1 MTPPS
6 YPPHGLS
13 MPLIEGGLTLVVL
26 VAAAFWPTAFSDLCC
41 SVERGLGLVARRKRL
56 AVVIPGVTMLLLRV
70 AMLPLL
76 PIPLPFV
83 PDDFSFLLAG
93 DTFASGRLTNP
104 T

>member
-1 MTPPS
+1 MIATS
-6 YPPHGLS
+6 HPPHGLS
-13 MPLIEGGLTLVVL
+13 MPLVEGGLTMVVL
-26 VAAAFWPTAFSDLCC
+26 VAATFWPTAFSDLYC
-41 SVERGLGLVARRKRL
+41 SVERCLGWIARRNRL
-56 AVVIPGVTMLLLRV
+56 AVAIPGAAVLLLRL